1 MPRCPICSRIGRGS
15 LVSKLGSEGGTML
28 QLMLA
33 AWAGL
38 AFVYFIWP
46 GIHAFI

>member
-1 MPRCPICSRIGRGS
+1 
-15 LVSKLGSEGGTML
+15 ML

-46 GIHAFI
+46 GTPAFI